1 MLVQMQALYPSAQV
15 GGEHGGIKTVT
26 STDPMP
32 MGMPAMSGHETE
44 NLLTHYVTDANPV
57 PITKADLSGDQ
68 RNM

>member
-1 MLVQMQALYPSAQV
+1 MLAQMQALYPYAQV
-15 GGEHGGIKTVT
+15 GGKHGGMKKVT

-32 MGMPAMSGHETE
+32 MAVPAMSVQESE

-57 PITKADLSGDQ
+57 PITKADLSADQ